1 MHENQKVIKVEI
13 YQGESRLTKNNIK
26 LGQMEIPIPP
36 ATAGQQA
43 VDVRYTYDINGI
55 LEVEVTVVETGVKK
69 RMIIEENP
77 GAVSRKE
84 IEQRLKELEAIK
96 IHPRDR
102 MENRLLLARGE
113 RMYEESLA
121 EKRYEIAQALQRFE
135 NVLKRQNDAEIKK
148 EAELLKAVLDRIER
162 CQDY

>member
-1 MHENQKVIKVEI
+1 VEI